1 MTTKQRIKVRMYLA
15 IRNFVSIN
23 EAIAKI
29 IPKFMESY
37 GVLKTATD
45 DIQLI
50 GEIQGVDKSGVAM
63 DKNKLK
69 DNLIALAVKNSKKI
83 TALAKFANNDT
94 LLKEV
99 RFNESDLIRNQ
110 EVALKENCQIIYD
123 RCQTNLQS
131 LAEHGITAETQ
142 KVFLDAITA
151 FNNALESP
159 RTKIGEKKK
168 ATEKLALLFDTAD
181 NAIELMDYAVGIV
194 EDEQLDFATAYWTN
208 RKLVETNTGNISLK
222 AKAIDLLKGT
232 PLKGVTFTFKPES
245 VKMNLPGGMTE
256 MVKKTAEKG
265 SFHIKN
271 MQAGTYKV
279 VVSKPG
285 YKDKEASVSISD
297 GERSEL
303 SVELEKV

>member
-29 IPKFMESY
+29 IPKFLESY

-83 TALAKFANNDT
+83 TALAKFTNNDT

-123 RCQTNLQS
+123 RCEANLQA
-131 LAEHGITAETQ
+131 LAEHGITPETQ
-142 KVFLDAITA
+142 KVFLDAINA

-208 RKLVETNTGNISLK
+208 RKLVDTNTGNISLK
-222 AKAIDLLKGT
+222 AKAIR
-232 PLKGVTFTFKPES
+232 F
-245 VKMNLPGGMTE
+245 
-256 MVKKTAEKG
+256 A
-265 SFHIKN
+265 
-271 MQAGTYKV
+271 
-279 VVSKPG
+279 
-285 YKDKEASVSISD
+285 
-297 GERSEL
+297 
-303 SVELEKV
+303 